1 MNAMHLVWQHPP
13 ATGNTLVQYGTQC
26 IHARGRAV
34 HRGHIPTGALSCSE
48 TENQIQ
54 TDLKKIIH
62 SKIKPMKRE
71 PLFVALNNR
80 KGSMGKSTFTILI
93 TSYLN
98 YLNGY
103 NVLVVVII
111 HSTASV
117 PYGTRKWETLKG
129 TCISG
134 VCCADSSTGRARR
147 CILSLPVFRARN
159 WKRHFP

>member
-1 MNAMHLVWQHPP
+1 
-13 ATGNTLVQYGTQC
+13 
-26 IHARGRAV
+26 
-34 HRGHIPTGALSCSE
+34 
-48 TENQIQ
+48 
-54 TDLKKIIH
+54 
-62 SKIKPMKRE
+62 MKRD
-71 PLFVALNNR
+71 PLFVALSNR

-93 TSYLN
+93 TSYFN

-147 CILSLPVFRARN
+147 RILSLPVFRARN

>member
-1 MNAMHLVWQHPP
+1 
-13 ATGNTLVQYGTQC
+13 
-26 IHARGRAV
+26 
-34 HRGHIPTGALSCSE
+34 
-48 TENQIQ
+48 
-54 TDLKKIIH
+54 
-62 SKIKPMKRE
+62 MKRE
-71 PLFVALNNR
+71 PLFVALSNR
-80 KGSMGKSTFTILI
+80 KGSMGKSTFTMLI
-93 TSYLN
+93 TSYFN